1 MASEN
6 SAEDRTEEPTARRL
20 QTAREDGEVART
32 VEAPAAAVV
41 ISAAAVLVL
50 WGGDIGGRLKA
61 LFAAGFVVDRK
72 ALSSVEMVPAILAEQ
87 LGQAFLIIGP
97 LLIATVLA
105 AVIGSG
111 ITGGYLFS
119 MKSVG
124 PNFNKLDPFSG
135 LVRIFGTKAMVELF
149 KTVSKFLLVFGI
161 VAWIIDDKIVS
172 LIGLGNV
179 SLERAL
185 GVAGDIL
192 VHATLTMA
200 LSLLVI
206 AAFDSLYQRHKFAE
220 RMRMT
225 KQEIRDEMK
234 QMEGQPEIKAQI
246 RRRQREMSSSRMIER
261 IKDADVVVTNP
272 EHFAVAL
279 AYDPAGDG
287 APVLVA
293 KGLDEVAF
301 RMMDEAKKCG
311 VHVFQAP
318 PLARALYFTTKVGQT
333 IPDKLFYATAQ
344 VIAYV
349 FSLNSFNPTKTQPLP
364 PEVEVPDDMIFDG
377 NGVHE
382 NADRGGA

>member
-1 MASEN
+1 MASEH

-20 QTAREDGEVART
+20 QTAREDGEVARS

-50 WGGDIGGRLKA
+50 WGGDIGSRLKA

-72 ALSSVEMVPAILAEQ
+72 ALSSVEMIPAILADQ
-87 LGQAFLIIGP
+87 LGQAFLIIAP
-97 LLIATVLA
+97 LFIATVLA

-124 PNFNKLDPFSG
+124 PNFDKLDPIAG
-135 LVRIFGTKAMVELF
+135 LSRILGTKALVELF

-179 SLERAL
+179 SLESAL
-185 GVAGDIL
+185 GAAGDIL

-206 AAFDSLYQRHKFAE
+206 AAFDSLYQRYKFSE

-234 QMEGQPEIKAQI
+234 QMEGQPEVKAQI

-261 IKDADVVVTNP
+261 IKDADVVITNP

-301 RMMDEAKKCG
+301 RMMEEARKCG

-333 IPDKLFYATAQ
+333 IPDKLFFATAQ

-349 FSLNSFNPTKTQPLP
+349 FSLNSFNPTQSPPLP
-364 PEVEVPDDMIFDG
+364 PTVEVPDDMIFDG

-382 NADRGGA
+382 NADREVA

>member
-1 MASEN
+1 MAEQS
-6 SAEDRTEEPTARRL
+6 SSEDRTEEPTARRL
-20 QTAREDGEVART
+20 QTAREDGEVARS

-41 ISAAAVLVL
+41 IAAAAVLVL
-50 WGGDIGGRLKA
+50 WGGDIGTRLKA
-61 LFAAGFVVDRK
+61 LFAAGFVFDRK
-72 ALSSVEMVPAILAEQ
+72 ALSSMEMIPAILAEQ
-87 LGQAFLIIGP
+87 MGQAFLIIAP
-97 LLIATVLA
+97 VFVATILA
-105 AVIGSG
+105 AIIGSG

-124 PNFNKLDPFSG
+124 PNFGKLDPLSG
-135 LVRIFGTKAMVELF
+135 LTRVFGTKALVELL
-149 KTVSKFLLVFGI
+149 KTVSKFLVVFGI
-161 VAWIIDDKIVS
+161 VAWIIEDKIVA

-179 SLERAL
+179 SLEPAL
-185 GVAGDIL
+185 GAAGDIL

-206 AAFDSLYQRHKFAE
+206 AAFDSLYQRHTFSE

-246 RRRQREMSSSRMIER
+246 RRRQREMSSSRMVER
-261 IKDADVVVTNP
+261 IKDADVVITNP

-287 APVLVA
+287 APTLVA

-349 FSLNSFNPTKTQPLP
+349 FGLNSFNPHMAQPLP
-364 PEVEVPDDMIFDG
+364 PEVEVPDDMVFDA
-377 NGVHE
+377 NGVRE
-382 NADRGGA
+382 NADREAA

>member
-1 MASEN
+1 MASEH

-20 QTAREDGEVART
+20 QTAREDGEAARS

-50 WGGDIGGRLKA
+50 WGGDIGSRLKA
-61 LFAAGFVVDRK
+61 LFAVGFVVDRK
-72 ALSSVEMVPAILAEQ
+72 ALSSVEMIPAILADQ
-87 LGQAFLIIGP
+87 LGQAFLIIAP
-97 LLIATVLA
+97 LMIATVLA

-124 PNFNKLDPFSG
+124 PNFNKLNPFAG
-135 LVRIFGTKAMVELF
+135 LARIFGTKALVELL

-179 SLERAL
+179 SLESAL
-185 GVAGDIL
+185 GAAGEIL

-206 AAFDSLYQRHKFAE
+206 AAFDSFYQQYKFSE

-234 QMEGQPEIKAQI
+234 QMEGQPEIKAEI

-261 IKDADVVVTNP
+261 IKDADVVITNP

-349 FSLNSFNPTKTQPLP
+349 FSLNSFNPTKAQPLP
-364 PEVEVPDDMIFDG
+364 PAVEVPDDMIFDG

-382 NADRGGA
+382 NADREVA

>member
-41 ISAAAVLVL
+41 IKAAAVLVL
-50 WGGDIGGRLKA
+50 WGVDIGGRLKA

-87 LGQAFLIIGP
+87 LGQAFLIIAP
-97 LLIATVLA
+97 LLIATILA

-172 LIGLGNV
+172 LVGLGNV
-179 SLERAL
+179 SLESAL
-185 GVAGDIL
+185 GAAGEIL

-206 AAFDSLYQRHKFAE
+206 AAFDSFYQRYKFSE

-234 QMEGQPEIKAQI
+234 QMEGQPEIKAQ
-246 RRRQREMSSSRMIER
+246 
-261 IKDADVVVTNP
+261 KP
-272 EHFAVAL
+272 EGS
-279 AYDPAGDG
+279 PTSPR
-287 APVLVA
+287 AP
-293 KGLDEVAF
+293 
-301 RMMDEAKKCG
+301 
-311 VHVFQAP
+311 
-318 PLARALYFTTKVGQT
+318 
-333 IPDKLFYATAQ
+333 
-344 VIAYV
+344 
-349 FSLNSFNPTKTQPLP
+349 TQ
-364 PEVEVPDDMIFDG
+364 
-377 NGVHE
+377 
-382 NADRGGA
+382 

>member
-1 MASEN
+1 MASEH

-20 QTAREDGEVART
+20 QTAREDGEAARS

-50 WGGDIGGRLKA
+50 WGGDIGSRLKA
-61 LFAAGFVVDRK
+61 LFAVGFVVDRK
-72 ALSSVEMVPAILAEQ
+72 ALSSVEMIPAILADQ
-87 LGQAFLIIGP
+87 LGQAFLIIAP
-97 LLIATVLA
+97 LMIATVLA

-124 PNFNKLDPFSG
+124 PNFNKLNPFAG
-135 LVRIFGTKAMVELF
+135 LARIFGTKALVELL

-179 SLERAL
+179 SLESAL
-185 GVAGDIL
+185 GAAGDIL

-206 AAFDSLYQRHKFAE
+206 AAFDSFYQQYKFSE

-234 QMEGQPEIKAQI
+234 QMEGQPEIKAEI

-261 IKDADVVVTNP
+261 IKDADVVITNP

-349 FSLNSFNPTKTQPLP
+349 FSLNSFNPTKAQPLP
-364 PEVEVPDDMIFDG
+364 PTVEVPDDMIFDG

-382 NADRGGA
+382 NADREVA

>member
-1 MASEN
+1 M
-6 SAEDRTEEPTARRL
+6 
-20 QTAREDGEVART
+20 
-32 VEAPAAAVV
+32 
-41 ISAAAVLVL
+41 
-50 WGGDIGGRLKA
+50 
-61 LFAAGFVVDRK
+61 
-72 ALSSVEMVPAILAEQ
+72 
-87 LGQAFLIIGP
+87 
-97 LLIATVLA
+97 
-105 AVIGSG
+105 
-111 ITGGYLFS
+111 
-119 MKSVG
+119 
-124 PNFNKLDPFSG
+124 
-135 LVRIFGTKAMVELF
+135 
-149 KTVSKFLLVFGI
+149 
-161 VAWIIDDKIVS
+161 AWIIEDKIVA

-179 SLERAL
+179 SLEPAL
-185 GVAGDIL
+185 GAAGDIL

-206 AAFDSLYQRHKFAE
+206 AAFDSLYQRHTFSE

-246 RRRQREMSSSRMIER
+246 RRRQREMSSSRMVER
-261 IKDADVVVTNP
+261 IKDADVVITNP

-287 APVLVA
+287 APTLVA

-349 FSLNSFNPTKTQPLP
+349 FGLNSFNPHMAQPLP
-364 PEVEVPDDMIFDG
+364 PEVEVPDDMVFDA
-377 NGVHE
+377 NGVRE
-382 NADRGGA
+382 NADREAA

>member
-1 MASEN
+1 MASEH

-20 QTAREDGEVART
+20 QTAREDGEAARS

-50 WGGDIGGRLKA
+50 WGGDIGSRLKA
-61 LFAAGFVVDRK
+61 LFAVGFVVDRK
-72 ALSSVEMVPAILAEQ
+72 ALSSVEMIPAILADQ
-87 LGQAFLIIGP
+87 LGQAFLIIAP
-97 LLIATVLA
+97 LMIATVLA

-124 PNFNKLDPFSG
+124 PNFNKLNPFAG
-135 LVRIFGTKAMVELF
+135 LARIFGTKALVELL

-179 SLERAL
+179 SLESAL
-185 GVAGDIL
+185 GAAGDIL

-206 AAFDSLYQRHKFAE
+206 AAFDSFYQQYKFSE

-234 QMEGQPEIKAQI
+234 QMEGQPEIKAEI

-261 IKDADVVVTNP
+261 IKDADVVITNP

-349 FSLNSFNPTKTQPLP
+349 FSLNSFNPTKAQPLP
-364 PEVEVPDDMIFDG
+364 PAVEVPDDMIFDG

-382 NADRGGA
+382 NADREVA